1 VIIICIRGCSDRVVQ
16 AQFTVPTSSGPML
29 IQGTLRYGEN
39 YELDTET
46 GRLELQELN
55 QFDA

>member
-1 VIIICIRGCSDRVVQ
+1 MIIICIRGSSERVVQ
-16 AQFTVPTSSGPML
+16 AQFTVPTPSGPML

-46 GRLELQELN
+46 GRLELQEVN